1 MLVESMQNSHYTLVL
16 FTLYLNCKGQAIV
29 LMAEEKDIFSK
40 LADFLTKYVYG
51 CYKVFSSKDLTLT
64 GVSSSPRTTEDPGVR
79 LMTRVSSTICAV
91 RNNQGRRKIMQ

>member
-1 MLVESMQNSHYTLVL
+1 
-16 FTLYLNCKGQAIV
+16 
-29 LMAEEKDIFSK
+29 MAEYTTYSK

-91 RNNQGRRKIMQ
+91 RNNQGRRIMQQIQVVGSKKLLVGLLISIGP